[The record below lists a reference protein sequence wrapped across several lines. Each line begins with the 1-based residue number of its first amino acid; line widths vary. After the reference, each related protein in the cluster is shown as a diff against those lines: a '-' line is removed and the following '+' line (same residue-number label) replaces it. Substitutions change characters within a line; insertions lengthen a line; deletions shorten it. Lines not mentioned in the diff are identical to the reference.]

1 MSDQQSERDGG
12 TTQDS
17 AVDGSWQDAQH
28 RNDHGATGSDP
39 TDTGADKSGPGES
52 GSAAADSDSDSES
65 DRSGDGR
72 SDELTEGRPTVADEA
87 GLDPDNDGEVDSPT
101 PAAATSGAAPTD
113 DGAQD
118 EDKPLEAVDPED
130 RDQQGPDEATR
141 EQRAQQMPDEL
152 KIDIDED
159 KLKAWD
165 DVRGSYGVKDENAA
179 ERPIMTGEGNPEP
192 AREVQDGDDAGSD
205 RRDDRADDRAD
216 DASSDGGS
224 EQPRYEH
231 EHDDCS
237 SEEPTDGQTT

>member
-1 MSDQQSERDGG
+1 MSDQQSERDGR

-17 AVDGSWQDAQH
+17 SVDGSWQDAQH

-39 TDTGADKSGPGES
+39 TDTGADNSGQGEP
-52 GSAAADSDSDSES
+52 GSAAADSDSES

-165 DVRGSYGVKDENAA
+165 DVRGSYGVRDENAA

-192 AREVQDGDDAGSD
+192 VREVQDGDDAGND
-205 RRDDRADDRAD
+205 RRDDRAD

-224 EQPRYEH
+224 EQPRDEH
-231 EHDDCS
+231 EHDDRS